1 MVESQIKIVQEKNEE
16 ELKKNRKPSVAFATL
31 GCRVNHYETEAMTEK
46 FLREGYEITEF
57 DNFADVYVINTC
69 SVTNMSD
76 KKSRQIIGRARR
88 KNENAVIAAVGCYS
102 QVSPDEVS
110 KIDGVDVVLGTRNK
124 GDVVYYVNKAKDEG
138 KMQVAVGE
146 VLKNKTFEELNIE
159 EYQDK
164 TRAFLKIQDGCNRFC
179 TYCLIPYTRGRTC
192 SKDPDKVLEE
202 IKRLEEHGFKEI
214 ILSGIHT
221 ASYGVDLEGDVTLI
235 SLLQEIEKL
244 DGIERVRIGSIE
256 PSFFTDEVIEKM
268 RHMKKL
274 CPQFHLSLQSGCD
287 ETLKRMNR
295 RYTAKEYEE
304 AVYKIR
310 ENLKDAS
317 ITTDVIVGFPGE
329 TDEEFNETYKFLE
342 RIKLTKT
349 HIFKFSPRKGT
360 KAENM
365 PNQVDGTI
373 KEKRSKA
380 LIELN
385 NKNEGEF
392 SESLV
397 RREMDVLVEKELNE
411 KPGYFEGYTRN
422 YVRVVF
428 ESEKS
433 DIIGKIVK
441 CKIEEA
447 NGDYARRHRHQLF
460 EAARLDPRQLLALGA
475 DVVDVGD
482 HVVEFVANGF
492 LQCRDLIG

>member
-214 ILSGIHT
+214 VLSGIHT

-256 PSFFTDEVIEKM
+256 PSFFTGEVIEKM

-373 KEKRSKA
+373 KENRSKA

-447 NGDYARRHRHQLF
+447 NGDYVSGKILS
-460 EAARLDPRQLLALGA
+460 
-475 DVVDVGD
+475 
-482 HVVEFVANGF
+482 
-492 LQCRDLIG
+492 

>member
-1 MVESQIKIVQEKNEE
+1 MGKSQIKIVNNNID
-16 ELKKNRKPSVAFATL
+16 KKLVNNTSNRKPIVSFYTL

-46 FLREGYEITEF
+46 FIREGYEITEF
-57 DNFADVYVINTC
+57 ENFADVYVINTC

-221 ASYGVDLEGDVTLI
+221 ASYGVDLEGEITLI

-256 PSFFTDEVIEKM
+256 PSFFTDEVIKKM
-268 RHMKKL
+268 RDMKKL

-287 ETLKRMNR
+287 DTLKRMNR

-310 ENLKDAS
+310 KNLKDAS

-360 KAENM
+360 KAEHM

-392 SESLV
+392 SKSLV
-397 RREMDVLVEKELNE
+397 GREMDVLVEKELNE

-422 YVRVVF
+422 YVRVIF
-428 ESEKS
+428 ESRNS
-433 DIIGKIVK
+433 DIIGKIIK
-441 CKIEEA
+441 CEIEEA
-447 NGDYARRHRHQLF
+447 NGDYVSGKII
-460 EAARLDPRQLLALGA
+460 E
-475 DVVDVGD
+475 
-482 HVVEFVANGF
+482 EN
-492 LQCRDLIG
+492 

>member
-244 DGIERVRIGSIE
+244 DGIQRVRIGSIE

-373 KEKRSKA
+373 KENRSKA

-447 NGDYARRHRHQLF
+447 NGDYVSGKILS
-460 EAARLDPRQLLALGA
+460 
-475 DVVDVGD
+475 
-482 HVVEFVANGF
+482 
-492 LQCRDLIG
+492 

>member
-447 NGDYARRHRHQLF
+447 NGDY
-460 EAARLDPRQLLALGA
+460 
-475 DVVDVGD
+475 V
-482 HVVEFVANGF
+482 NGKI
-492 LQCRDLIG
+492 LS